1 MAPGALG
8 LSHSSSCWDSG
19 IAVSA
24 WLCSGSPAESAS
36 IVVLGTGIVVLLG
49 AGAATAESASIV
61 VLLGTGIVGLLGTG
75 IGAAEDCESRRRIIA
90 GIGMM
95 G

>member
-8 LSHSSSCWDSG
+8 LSHSSSCWDSE

-75 IGAAEDCESRRRIIA
+75 IGAAEDCESQRRIIA
-90 GIGMM
+90 SIGMM